1 LKNENL
7 KLNSDIKVI
16 RNDHF
21 ELASSI
27 EYLEH
32 QNNQLNKENFT
43 LKDIIYGK
51 QTNKEVK
58 FRAKIESEVQNTSR
72 NPEYVVTET
81 SKYRES
87 PFRIN

>member
-1 LKNENL
+1 MRTLKNENL

-32 QNNQLNKENFT
+32 QNNQLNKENLT

-51 QTNKEVK
+51 
-58 FRAKIESEVQNTSR
+58 
-72 NPEYVVTET
+72 
-81 SKYRES
+81 
-87 PFRIN
+87 